1 MPSRSLIDGP
11 GGRRLEV
18 EIAGPPDGDAV
29 LLQLG
34 TPCAGRLS
42 AAMVAAGAE
51 LGLRHITYSR
61 PGYARSDRSRG
72 RGVADC
78 VADVAAVADACGAET
93 FYTVGL
99 SGGGPHALATTA
111 YLGERVIAA
120 AVLGSVAPQDAEG
133 LDWSAGMAPE
143 NLAEFAAAA
152 RGEEELLAFLEREAA
167 GMAHA
172 DAAALREALGGLV
185 SQPDRAALEGDGG
198 AYMAECARAALSTGV
213 WGWFD
218 DDLAFERDW
227 GFSVSTIDRPFTVW
241 HGLQDNFVPP
251 SHGVWLAD
259 RIPGATLRLEEDE
272 AHLSLLLTRYPDVLE
287 ALLPSQGPTAYF

>member
-1 MPSRSLIDGP
+1 MPARSLIDGP

-42 AAMVAAGAE
+42 PAIVAAGANR
-51 LGLRHITYSR
+51 GLRHITYSR
-61 PGYARSDRSRG
+61 PGYARSDRNRG

-93 FYTVGL
+93 FYTVGH
-99 SGGGPHALATTA
+99 SGGGPHVLATA
-111 YLGERVIAA
+111 AHLGERVIAA

-133 LDWSAGMAPE
+133 LDWHAGMAPE
-143 NLAEFAAAA
+143 NLEEFAAAA
-152 RGEEELLAFLEREAA
+152 RGEEALLAFLEHEAA

-172 DAAALREALGGLV
+172 DAGALREALGGLI
-185 SQPDRAALEGDGG
+185 SEPDREALEGDGG
-198 AYMAECARAALSTGV
+198 VYIAECARGALSTGV

-227 GFSVSTIDRPFTVW
+227 GFSVSTIDRPFIVW
-241 HGLQDNFVPP
+241 HGTQDNFVPP

-259 RIPGATLRLEEDE
+259 RIPGAVLRLEEGE
-272 AHLSLLLTRYPDVLE
+272 GHLSLLFSRYADVLE
-287 ALLPSQGPTAYF
+287 SILPTEGPSADF